1 MTKDDEQ
8 IPDTV
13 SATLSRWLAALEP
26 AQIPDDVK
34 AACIDTVIDTT
45 ALCIAARNT
54 DYVRALIAG
63 WDGEGGCTALG
74 HGAGFGATGAAMIN
88 GTAAHGEDFD
98 NTFEGCPVH
107 SGAVVVP
114 AVFAAAERY
123 EVSGARALAGIAAGI
138 EVMCRLGLVAQ
149 KGIHSA
155 GFHPTAVLGAMG
167 ATAGIGVALGLTGRQ
182 LVDAFGVAGSM
193 ASGIIEYLA
202 DGSWTKRM
210 HAGWAASS
218 GLRAALMGKT
228 GFSGPGTVFEGTH
241 GLFHS
246 FAPSLDADFSPLT
259 GALGERW
266 RAANLAFKP
275 YACGT
280 MAQPYVDCAIE
291 LKEEGVEA
299 ADIAHIVCEV
309 GEGTVHRLWE
319 PLAAKHAP
327 PTPYGAKF
335 STPYCMA
342 VGFVDGDAGLA
353 QFTDAKIADPAV
365 LAFAAKITYEID
377 PDNEYPAN
385 FTGHLRAKLVDG
397 TVHEIRRG
405 QMRGGARAPL
415 SRVELVAKAKKN
427 IAFGGWDE
435 ARAERLIAF
444 CQSFGDD
451 TRPLTL
457 AEFAG

>member
-1 MTKDDEQ
+1 MTIEDRP

-26 AQIPDDVK
+26 EQIPDAVK
-34 AACIDTVIDTT
+34 AASIDTVIDTT
-45 ALCIAARNT
+45 GLCIAARNT

-123 EVSGARALAGIAAGI
+123 GVSGAKALTGIAAGI

-167 ATAGIGVALGLTGRQ
+167 ATAGVGVALGLTGRQ
-182 LVDAFGVAGSM
+182 FVDAFGVAGSM

-246 FAPSLDADFSPLT
+246 FAPSLDPDFSPLT

-266 RAANLAFKP
+266 QGANLAFKP

-280 MAQPYVDCAIE
+280 MAQPYIDCAIE
-291 LKEEGVEA
+291 LKERGVEA
-299 ADIAHIVCEV
+299 ADITRIVCEV

-319 PLAAKHAP
+319 PLALKHAP

-353 QFTDAKIADPAV
+353 QFTDAKIADPAI
-365 LAFAAKITYEID
+365 LTLAAKIGYEID

-385 FTGHLRAKLVDG
+385 FTGHLRATLVDG

-415 SRVELVAKAKKN
+415 SRADLVAKAKKN
-427 IAFGGWDE
+427 IAYGGWDE

-444 CQSFGDD
+444 CQGFGDD
-451 TRPLTL
+451 TGPLTL
-457 AEFAG
+457 AEFAA